1 MTIIKQILEKVPQ
14 DAMISS
20 HSYEGA
26 NIVLYTKNKSFF
38 LHGGDIIRHLVDE
51 FKKRIELRADSS
63 INKSP
68 EETKKF
74 IEATIPKDAEIT
86 QIILQPAQSLV
97 IIEAKKPGVAIGK
110 DGEYLR
116 TIKTETLWTPSVKRE
131 SVIPS
136 KITTLIRSVLYEN
149 SEERRKF
156 LDRIGKR
163 IYETK
168 RATTDEMWARIT
180 FLGGARQVGRSCLLL
195 QTPESRVLL
204 DCGVNVA
211 DEKRPFPYLS
221 APDFNIQDLD
231 AVIITH
237 AHLDH
242 SGLLPYLFK
251 FGYKG
256 PVYCTAP
263 TRDIMAMLAL
273 DYINVSHAQGK
284 DPIYSSQDIK
294 NTVKNTI
301 TLEYGEVTDITPDV
315 RLTLYDAG
323 HILGSAMA
331 HVHLGEGWHN
341 FVYTGDFK
349 TIKTQLLNPGNF
361 KFPRVE
367 TLIMESTY
375 GTHEAVVEPRAEAEK
390 HLGDLVKT
398 TLKNG
403 GKVLIPVLGVGRAQ
417 DVMVTLEKYFVKEKL
432 NHPIYIDGMVWDVTA
447 VHNMYPRFLNSD
459 IRQQIFYEG
468 KDPFLNPIFKRI
480 GSRKERQEAIDGGP
494 CVFLATSGMLVGGPS
509 VEYLK
514 NLADNKNNA
523 LIFVAYQGIGSLGRR
538 IQSGEDELTL
548 EGETVPTKIK
558 MSVTTLD
565 GFTGHSDWNELINYV
580 GKIKPKPKKIIVLH
594 GETSRAIE
602 LASSLHKTYKV
613 ETIAPKNLETI
624 RMK

>member
-1 MTIIKQILEKVPQ
+1 MNIIEQILEKVPQ

-38 LHGGDIIRHLVDE
+38 LHGGDIIRQLVDD
-51 FKKRIELRADSS
+51 FKKRIELRADSN
-63 INKSP
+63 IMLSP
-68 EETKKF
+68 EDTKKF
-74 IEATIPKDAEIT
+74 IEKTIPKDAEIT
-86 QIILQPAQSLV
+86 QIVLQPARSLV
-97 IIEAKKPGVAIGK
+97 IIEAKKPGIAIGK

-116 TIKTETLWTPSVKRE
+116 EIKNETLWTPSVKRE

-156 LDRIGKR
+156 LDKTGKR

-168 RATTDEMWARIT
+168 RATTDEMWARVT

-211 DEKRPFPYLS
+211 DERRPFPYLS
-221 APDFNIQDLD
+221 SPEFNIQDLD

-263 TRDIMAMLAL
+263 TRDIMAMLTL
-273 DYINVSHAQGK
+273 DYISVSHAQGK
-284 DPIYSSQDIK
+284 ESIYSSQDIK
-294 NTVKNTI
+294 QMVKNTI

-331 HVHLGEGWHN
+331 HIHLGEGWHN

-349 TIKTQLLNPGNF
+349 TIKTQLLNPANS

-367 TLIMESTY
+367 TVLMESTY
-375 GTHEAVVEPRAEAEK
+375 GSHEAVVEDRPKAEK
-390 HLGDLVKT
+390 RFGDLVKT
-398 TLKNG
+398 TLKDG

-417 DVMVTLEKYFVKEKL
+417 DVMVTLEKYFTKEKL
-432 NHPIYIDGMVWDVTA
+432 NYPIYIDGMVWDVTA

-468 KDPFLNPIFKRI
+468 KDPFLNPIFKRV
-480 GSRKERQEAIDGGP
+480 GSKKERDKVFEGGP
-494 CVFLATSGMLVGGPS
+494 CVVLATSGMLVGGPS

-514 NLADNKNNA
+514 NLADDAKNS
-523 LIFVAYQGIGSLGRR
+523 LIFVAYQGVGSLGRR
-538 IQSGEDELTL
+538 IQSGDREITF
-548 EGETVPTKIK
+548 EGETAPTKIK
-558 MSVTTLD
+558 IGVTTID
-565 GFTGHSDWNELINYV
+565 GFTGHSDWNELISYV
-580 GKIKPKPKKIIVLH
+580 GKIKPKPKKIILMH
-594 GETSRAIE
+594 GESARTLE
-602 LASSLHKTYKV
+602 LASTLHKTYKL
-613 ETIAPKNLETI
+613 ETTSPKNLDVI
-624 RMK
+624 RLK